1 MAEVHGG
8 DWNRNRKERRWFCP
22 VLEADETHMH
32 AGGDVL
38 LSFVT
43 RRTQVQNVGRAE
55 QEQGRQHSTGEQV
68 AQHNMQEAGNQG
80 GSWSW
85 AAGSYTAGR
94 STDGSSAGRV
104 QAGKGA
110 EHRQMH
116 DAQGKAAHAGGR
128 RREKGGPR
136 AGGVAD
142 ARRKENKQG
151 IRRGRGGAYIGVV
164 ESSWLARQGQ
174 KRAGLLV

>member
-1 MAEVHGG
+1 MAEVHRGYR
-8 DWNRNRKERRWFCP
+8 NRNRKERRWLCP

-55 QEQGRQHSTGEQV
+55 QEQGWQHSTGEQA
-68 AQHNMQEAGNQG
+68 AQHSTQETGNRG
-80 GSWSW
+80 RGSWFW
-85 AAGSYTAGR
+85 AAGSCTAGR
-94 STDGSSAGRV
+94 STHGSSAGRV

-110 EHRQMH
+110 EHRHMH
-116 DAQGKAAHAGGR
+116 GAQGKAAHAGGR

-142 ARRKENKQG
+142 ARRKEK
-151 IRRGRGGAYIGVV
+151 
-164 ESSWLARQGQ
+164 
-174 KRAGLLV
+174 

>member
-1 MAEVHGG
+1 MAEVHHGYR
-8 DWNRNRKERRWFCP
+8 NRNRKERRWLCP

-55 QEQGRQHSTGEQV
+55 QEQGRQHSTGEQA
-68 AQHNMQEAGNQG
+68 AQHSMQEAGNQG

-85 AAGSYTAGR
+85 AAGSCTAGR
-94 STDGSSAGRV
+94 STHGSSAGRV

-110 EHRQMH
+110 EHRQML
-116 DAQGKAAHAGGR
+116 AHREKRRMQEGAGGK
-128 RREKGGPR
+128 REGLGPAALQMHGARKISRGLGG
-136 AGGVAD
+136 
-142 ARRKENKQG
+142 
-151 IRRGRGGAYIGVV
+151 GGAVLI
-164 ESSWLARQGQ
+164 
-174 KRAGLLV
+174 